1 MIQIIWKV
9 FHLPVWINY
18 RLHYYLVQPI
28 VFLHLWDSLPLH
40 KSLLILW
47 ARLSP
52 LMRDFQEIWL
62 SWVSTFKGNNLL
74 TMSSTSG
81 TVRLLLTQSSRWSE
95 PPAHALTIDPSLGR
109 EDIAF
114 MRSDG
119 WSWFSMHRVRPFRRI
134 QRLRIFPPSALSK
147 RSISVSE
154 DLLNAGRA
162 SESPRNRNK
171 TASHFMTDLDKL
183 SCEITTTSLA
193 HMTLDTLTRDHGI
206 NIILTIVWFKTTSE
220 WIYTKPLCPVNTS
233 PYDTNITPI
242 ELKIHRPSAQS
253 NQPYL
258 PRCMHTSGKN
268 QEHKG
273 AQELLTHPRTLSPWP
288 PRSKYVLSNASLN
301 SSDIGSSWV
310 KANMCST

>member
-1 MIQIIWKV
+1 ML
-9 FHLPVWINY
+9 F
-18 RLHYYLVQPI
+18 LVLQ
-28 VFLHLWDSLPLH
+28 LYTSLH
-40 KSLLILW
+40 KSILR

-52 LMRDFQEIWL
+52 SSALMRRDFQEIWL

-162 SESPRNRNK
+162 RESPRNRNK
-171 TASHFMTDLDKL
+171 TARHFITKTVTNLTDLTKLLQLGLLYDTRHTLKRLWTIVITGWYYMYICTVLACHNDHCLAGHTVYTYSHFVL
-183 SCEITTTSLA
+183 
-193 HMTLDTLTRDHGI
+193 
-206 NIILTIVWFKTTSE
+206 W
-220 WIYTKPLCPVNTS
+220 
-233 PYDTNITPI
+233 
-242 ELKIHRPSAQS
+242 
-253 NQPYL
+253 
-258 PRCMHTSGKN
+258 
-268 QEHKG
+268 
-273 AQELLTHPRTLSPWP
+273 
-288 PRSKYVLSNASLN
+288 KY
-301 SSDIGSSWV
+301 
-310 KANMCST
+310 